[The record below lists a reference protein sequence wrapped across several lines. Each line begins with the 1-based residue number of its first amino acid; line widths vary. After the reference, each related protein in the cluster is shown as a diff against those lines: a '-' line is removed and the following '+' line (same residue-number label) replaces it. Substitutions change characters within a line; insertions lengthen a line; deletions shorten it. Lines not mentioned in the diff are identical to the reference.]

1 MIKVH
6 PFGNLILGQSFVG
19 EECRLPADFDAFVF
33 IVIGVNIPCPGL
45 VLCHAEIAEVVI
57 PHGGGIFNGFY
68 LAFGIVHLGFFTVFI
83 NAATAPLAEIFI
95 CPFVFDGNVGIPA
108 GKRFYDGLGF
118 RPCGLKP
125 DTIIRHGRRFI
136 SVIPVCIPFGTP
148 ICKAPAVPGGFA
160 VQPQIIPRLLAEC
173 KVLAS
178 DVCPHFEK
186 ALLACNR
193 NIRQMLRIDRPAER
207 IHIDEV
213 PVCVKP
219 RLCAAAC
226 FQVKTR
232 RHRNDFIEIHRVN
245 TVFVVLDVL
254 KHLADFCFVAL
265 KREDIDHMIR
275 HRPPPSVPRADA
287 VPFAIVAALL
297 AGSIADGIV
306 HFFFRHLVIILDQN
320 VDSAVLEVG
329 QHTSVLIDVILFD
342 DLLRQKH
349 FDIQFPFH
357 TIFLSFSIFSLMES
371 SSNSVSCLAFHP
383 SS

>member
-1 MIKVH
+1 M
-6 PFGNLILGQSFVG
+6 
-19 EECRLPADFDAFVF
+19 D
-33 IVIGVNIPCPGL
+33 IPCPGL
-45 VLCHAEIAEVVI
+45 VLCHTEIAEVI
-57 PHGGGIFNGFY
+57 FPHGGGVFNGFH
-68 LAFGIVHLGFFTVFI
+68 LAFGVVFLDFVTVFV

-125 DTIIRHGRRFI
+125 DTIIRHGGRFV
-136 SVIPVCIPFGTP
+136 SVIPVSIPFGTP
-148 ICKAPAVPGGFA
+148 ICIAPVVPGGCA
-160 VQPQIIPRLLAEC
+160 ILPQVIPRLLAKREI
-173 KVLAS
+173 LMI

-193 NIRQMLRIDRPAER
+193 NIRQMFRVDRSAER

-213 PVCVKP
+213 LISRKS
-219 RLCAAAC
+219 RLCATAC

-232 RHRNDFIEIHRVN
+232 RHRNDFIEIHRVK
-245 TVFVVLDVL
+245 TVFIVLDVL

-329 QHTSVLIDVILFD
+329 QHTGVLIDVILFD

-383 SS
+383 SSYVS